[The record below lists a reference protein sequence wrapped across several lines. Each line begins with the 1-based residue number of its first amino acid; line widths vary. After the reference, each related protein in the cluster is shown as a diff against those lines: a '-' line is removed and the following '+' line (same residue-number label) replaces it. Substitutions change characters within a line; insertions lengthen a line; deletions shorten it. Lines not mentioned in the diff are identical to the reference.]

1 MTEATDK
8 ALAALDAARTLDAIA
23 IAQDAGVAG
32 DPDALCLLAQ
42 WRLIGHPLT
51 RDLPEARRLLAAAR
65 EAGSLDGAL
74 IEIAL
79 TANGTGADA
88 DWPGAVTLLRSA
100 ARQHGSPFAEDLAL
114 LAAMDIDGH
123 GFPSAIPDPEWLG
136 RDCRVRRWRAFFAP
150 AECAHIAMSVR
161 GLLAPSSVADPRT
174 GRLIAHPIRTSSAA
188 VVGPTR
194 ETLPI
199 QALMR
204 RIAAATGTQV
214 AQGEPLSIL
223 HYAPG
228 QQYRE
233 HLDTLPAEPNQRIL
247 TAIVYLNSGYQGGET
262 VFPQQGLSIAGGGG
276 DMIVFDNVT
285 DDGRP
290 DPRSRHAGLPIRQ
303 GAKWAATRWIR
314 AKALDVWNAGNPAGS
329 GTA

>member
-1 MTEATDK
+1 MTEATEQ
-8 ALAALDAARTLDAIA
+8 ALAALDVARTQEALA
-23 IAQDAGVAG
+23 IAQDAGAAG
-32 DPDALCLLAQ
+32 DADALCLLAQ
-42 WRLIGHPLT
+42 WRLTGHPLP
-51 RDLPEARRLLAAAR
+51 RDLPEARRLLTAAR

-79 TANGTGADA
+79 TANGTGAA
-88 DWPGAVTLLRSA
+88 PDWAGAVSLLRNA
-100 ARQHGSPFAEDLAL
+100 ATRYGTPFAEDLAL
-114 LAAMDIDGH
+114 LQAMDINEH
-123 GFPSAIPDPEWLG
+123 GAPNTTPDAELLG
-136 RDCRVRRWRAFFAP
+136 QGYRVRRWRSFFSP
-150 AECAHIAMSVR
+150 AECAHVAISVR
-161 GLLAPSSVADPRT
+161 DLLAPSSVADPRT

-199 QALMR
+199 QALLR
-204 RIAAATGTQV
+204 RIAAATGTEV
-214 AQGEPLSIL
+214 MQGEPLSIL

-247 TAIVYLNSGYQGGET
+247 TAIIYLNSGYQGGET
-262 VFPQQGLSIAGGGG
+262 LFPEQGLAIAGGGG
-276 DMIVFDNVT
+276 DMIVFDNVRA
-285 DDGRP
+285 DGAA

-314 AKALDVWNAGNPAGS
+314 ARPLDIWNTNGAAAAGQ
-329 GTA
+329 